1 MKSYIVDTYAWISYF
16 EGKKHFKEAIE
27 ENELYTPSIVLAE
40 ISRILKRKKLPKSVS
55 SKILNFIKERSLI
68 LSLDE
73 TNAVTAG
80 ETAEK
85 ERLYLIDGIVYS
97 YADEH
102 IYLLTGDKHFK
113 NKPYVELIEADETAQ
128 KRGL

>member
-1 MKSYIVDTYAWISYF
+1 MSMKSYIVDTYAWISYF
-16 EGKKHFKEAIE
+16 EGKEHFKEAIE

-40 ISRILKRKKLPKSVS
+40 ISRILKRKKVPKSRS
-55 SKILNFIKERSLI
+55 TRILNFIKERSLI

-73 TNAVTAG
+73 TNAVVAG

-97 YADEH
+97 YVDEH
-102 IYLLTGDKHFK
+102 THLLTGDKHFK
-113 NKPYVELIEADETAQ
+113 NKPYVNLIEADET
-128 KRGL
+128 

>member
-1 MKSYIVDTYAWISYF
+1 MKSYIVDTYAWIAYF
-16 EGKKHFKEAIE
+16 EGREKFKEVIE

-40 ISRILKRKKLPKSVS
+40 ISRILKRKRVPEDKRT
-55 SKILNFIKERSLI
+55 KILEFIKERSLI

-73 TNAVTAG
+73 NNAVEAG

-85 ERLYLIDGIVYS
+85 EGLYLIDGIIYS

-102 IYLLTGDKHFK
+102 THLSTGDKHFR
-113 NKPYVELIEADETAQ
+113 NKSFVDLIEDEI
-128 KRGL
+128 

>member
-16 EGKKHFKEAIE
+16 EGKEHFKEAIE

-40 ISRILKRKKLPKSVS
+40 ISRILKRKRVSKSKS
-55 SKILNFIKERSLI
+55 TRILNFIKERSLI

-73 TNAVTAG
+73 TNAVIAG

-97 YADEH
+97 YVDEYTH
-102 IYLLTGDKHFK
+102 LLTGDKHFK
-113 NKPYVELIEADETAQ
+113 NKPYVDLIEADET
-128 KRGL
+128 